1 MTGTDLVYP
10 VLGAVALFICGMSI
24 PLLGLSLLHMIGK
37 GNV

>member
-1 MTGTDLVYP
+1 MTAADLVYP
-10 VLGAVALFICGMSI
+10 VLGSVAGFVCALSI